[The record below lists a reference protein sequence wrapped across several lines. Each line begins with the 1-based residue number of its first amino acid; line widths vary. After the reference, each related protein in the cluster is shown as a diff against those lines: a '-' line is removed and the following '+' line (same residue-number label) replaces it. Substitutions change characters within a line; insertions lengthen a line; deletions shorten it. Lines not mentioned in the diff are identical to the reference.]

1 MTIILRNSNLP
12 VRYHLLFFFVFILV
26 TTGIKAQFYI
36 APNGRDS
43 NPGTKEKPFSSLIGA
58 RNAAR
63 KLKNEPPQNKNIVIH
78 IAEGSYFME
87 EPLILNTKDGGSEKY
102 PVIYQAEKGKTPVFS
117 GGKQIIG
124 FNVNKNG
131 IWEVQIPNIKNQ
143 QWRFDQLY
151 VNGNRAVL
159 ARTPNKGFLKIDQI
173 NENILMKGT
182 GRAPEIATQTILF
195 DTEDFS
201 FAKNIAS
208 HEIKNVRFRTFH
220 HWDFTLRFLDS
231 IDNNQ
236 MAIYTTGQGMKPWNP
251 IKKGGRILFENF
263 KAALDKAGEWFLND
277 EGILYY
283 IPLPGQTLENTVIIA
298 PVLENL
304 ISFNGDAK
312 SGDFVEHIRFEGISF
327 EHCAYNIPATG
338 SEPNQAAVLIN
349 AAIMLEGSRDISFKN
364 CEVSKTGQHAIWF
377 KKGCNNSVVENCY
390 INDIG
395 GGGIYL
401 GDTKAMEGAEHTK
414 NIQIKNNIIHTGG
427 REFPS
432 AIGIWVG
439 HSSDNLITYND
450 IGNFYYTGIS
460 VGWIW
465 GYKPSLSKRNII
477 THNKIHHI
485 GWDLLSDMAAVYTL
499 GKSDGTIISNNVIH
513 HIHAYSYGGWGLY
526 TDEGS
531 SGILME
537 NNLVYNTKTGG
548 FHQHY
553 GKNNIIKNNI
563 FAFAKMF
570 QVQCTRVEDHLS
582 FSFHKN
588 IILFEEGVVLKGS
601 WNKIHIEMDQNL
613 YWNISGNDYN
623 FNDKSFEKWQRSGHD
638 TNSFIADPN
647 FKDPLEFDFKF
658 KNRKTIKRIDFKP
671 FKYKKAGVT
680 GSKKWKEKA
689 ILPDNITQ
697 EFDRVVEINIMK
709 TK

>member
-1 MTIILRNSNLP
+1 M
-12 VRYHLLFFFVFILV
+12 LV
-26 TTGIKAQFYI
+26 TIGIKAQFYI

-43 NPGTKEKPFSSLIGA
+43 NPGTKEKPFASLIGA

-63 KLKNEPPQNKNIVIH
+63 KLKREPPQNKNIVIH
-78 IAEGSYFME
+78 IAEGAYMMD
-87 EPLILNTKDGGSEKY
+87 EPLVLNPNDGGTKNHS
-102 PVIYQAEKGKTPVFS
+102 VIYQAEKGKTPIFS
-117 GGKQIIG
+117 GGKQITG
-124 FNVNKNG
+124 FKVNNNG

-143 QWRFDQLY
+143 RWKFDQLY

-173 NENILMKGT
+173 NENVLVKGT
-182 GRAPEIATQTILF
+182 GRAPEKATQTILF
-195 DTEDFS
+195 DIENFS
-201 FAKNIAS
+201 FTKNIADN
-208 HEIKNVRFRTFH
+208 EIKNIRFRAFH

-251 IKKGGRILFENF
+251 IKKGGRIMFENF

-277 EGILYY
+277 EGVLYY
-283 IPLPGQTLENTVIIA
+283 IPLSGQTPENTVIIA

-312 SGDFVEHIRFEGISF
+312 SGNFVEHIRFEGISF
-327 EHCAYNIPATG
+327 EHCAYNLPATG

-349 AAIMLEGSRDISFKN
+349 AAIMLEGSRDISFRN
-364 CEVSKTGQHAIWF
+364 CEVSKTGQHAFWF

-401 GDTKAMEGAEHTK
+401 GDTKPYEDVEHTK

-439 HSSDNLITYND
+439 HSSDNIITHND
-450 IGNFYYTGIS
+450 IGDFYYTGIS

-465 GYKPSLSKRNII
+465 GYAPSLSKRNTI
-477 THNKIHHI
+477 TYNNIHHI

-499 GKSDGTIISNNVIH
+499 GNSEGTNISNNVIH

-563 FAFAKMF
+563 FAFAKLF
-570 QVQCTRVEDHLS
+570 QVQCTRVEDHQS
-582 FSFHKN
+582 FIFKNN
-588 IILFEEGVVLKGS
+588 IILFEEGVVLKGP
-601 WNKIHIEMDQNL
+601 WNKINIEMDKNL
-613 YWNISGNDYN
+613 YWNISGNDYK
-623 FNDKSFEKWQRSGHD
+623 FNESSYKKWQRTGHD
-638 TNSFIADPN
+638 AHSFTANPE
-647 FKDPLEFDFKF
+647 FKDPKKFNFSFKS
-658 KNRKTIKRIDFKP
+658 NKTIKKIDFKP
-671 FKYKKAGVT
+671 FDYKKAGVT
-680 GSKKWKEKA
+680 GNKKWKEKA
-689 ILPDNITQ
+689 KLPVAVTSKFENAV
-697 EFDRVVEINIMK
+697 RLNMK
-709 TK
+709 NATK

>member
-12 VRYHLLFFFVFILV
+12 VKYRLLFLFIFMLV
-26 TTGIKAQFYI
+26 TTDIKAQFYI

-43 NPGTKEKPFSSLIGA
+43 NPGTKEKPFASLISA
-58 RNAAR
+58 RNAVR
-63 KLKNEPPQNKNIVIH
+63 KLKNRSPQNKNIVIH
-78 IAEGSYFME
+78 IAEGVYIMD
-87 EPLILNTKDGGSEKY
+87 EPLILNTEDGGSDKY
-102 PVIYQAEKGKTPVFS
+102 PIIYQAEKGKMPIFS
-117 GGKQIIG
+117 GGKQING
-124 FNVNKNG
+124 FKVNKDG
-131 IWEVQIPNIKNQ
+131 IWEVQIPNIKYR

-151 VNGNRAVL
+151 VNGNRTVL
-159 ARTPNKGFLKIDQI
+159 ARTPNKGFLKINEI
-173 NENILMKGT
+173 NENVLVKGT
-182 GRAPEIATQTILF
+182 GRAPERATQTILF

-201 FAKNIAS
+201 FAKNIAN

-251 IKKGGRILFENF
+251 IKKDGRVMFENF
-263 KAALDKAGEWFLND
+263 RAALDNAGEWFLND
-277 EGILYY
+277 EGTLYY
-283 IPLPGQTLENTVIIA
+283 IPLPDQTPENTVIIA

-312 SGDFVEHIRFEGISF
+312 SGNFVEHIHFEGISF
-327 EHCAYNIPATG
+327 QHCAYNIPTTG

-349 AAIMLEGSRDISFKN
+349 AAIMLEGSRDISFRN

-401 GDTKAMEGAEHTK
+401 GDTKPHEGIEHTK

-465 GYKPSLSKRNII
+465 GYKPSLSKRNTI
-477 THNKIHHI
+477 TYNNIHHI

-499 GKSDGTIISNNVIH
+499 GKSEGTIISNNVIH

-537 NNLVYNTKTGG
+537 NNLVYSTKTGG

-553 GKNNIIKNNI
+553 GENNTIKNNI

-582 FSFHKN
+582 FSFHNN
-588 IILFEEGVVLKGS
+588 IILFEEGTVLKGS

-623 FNDKSFEKWQRSGHD
+623 FNEKSFGKWQRSGHD
-638 TNSFIADPN
+638 TNSFITDPN
-647 FKDPLEFDFKF
+647 FKDPMAFNFKL
-658 KNRKTIKRIDFKP
+658 KNKKSIKRIDFKP

-680 GSKKWKEKA
+680 GSKKWKKKA
-689 ILPDNITQ
+689 ILPDNIIQ
-697 EFDRVVEINIMK
+697 EFDRVVEVNIMK